1 MESYTLADWEVD
13 AMDYFR
19 EDIEKEREPSNGEFT
34 ADSIQ
39 EITGLSKSRI
49 TRRMADA
56 VKAGKATVRIWL
68 NSSGHDIKVYKW
80 VDVSVTS

>member
-13 AMDYFR
+13 VMDYFR
-19 EDIEKEREPSNGEFT
+19 EDIEKERVPSDGEFT

-49 TRRMADA
+49 TRRMTDA
-56 VKAGKATVRIWL
+56 VKAGKATERIWL
-68 NSSGHDIKVYKW
+68 NNSGHDIRVYKW
-80 VDVSVTS
+80 VE